1 MHLNMIGINH
11 LTAGVSLLEKAS
23 VRTGQMNDTLQALKV
38 HVPWNVILS
47 TCNRTEIYSSE
58 FSSYGEGSPVLDFLE
73 SYFCM
78 SRIELAEHTYH
89 ATDCLVAEH
98 LFKVASGL
106 DSMVI
111 GEFEVLGQVKTALE
125 YAENAGV
132 VNLPLRRLFQDAIR
146 TGRRVRE
153 ETGISKNALSVSS
166 VAVELAVG
174 AVGDLGNKNML
185 LIGAGDAGRLVAQ
198 AARDRGT
205 CHIKVA
211 SRTFERAAT
220 LACELNGSA
229 VSFEQIIPEL
239 ETSDLIITC
248 TSAPHTLIT
257 PNHIACAMQN
267 RNGDPM
273 VIVDIS
279 VPRNVAPEVGEMEH
293 VFLYNIDDLNSIS
306 KKNRRLRESEKKK
319 AEILIGAEVDK
330 FNMWWQAFSARP
342 VITALMDKA
351 NRIRTTQLDKT
362 LKKLPPLNHEERF
375 SLEKM
380 TESIV
385 TKLLKDPISLLKEN
399 TGNNGD
405 LADSVRYLFRLENE
419 ESGWKEEK

>member
-1 MHLNMIGINH
+1 M
-11 LTAGVSLLEKAS
+11 
-23 VRTGQMNDTLQALKV
+23 
-38 HVPWNVILS
+38 
-47 TCNRTEIYSSE
+47 
-58 FSSYGEGSPVLDFLE
+58 
-73 SYFCM
+73 
-78 SRIELAEHTYH
+78 
-89 ATDCLVAEH
+89 
-98 LFKVASGL
+98 
-106 DSMVI
+106 
-111 GEFEVLGQVKTALE
+111 
-125 YAENAGV
+125 
-132 VNLPLRRLFQDAIR
+132 
-146 TGRRVRE
+146 
-153 ETGISKNALSVSS
+153 
-166 VAVELAVG
+166 
-174 AVGDLGNKNML
+174 
-185 LIGAGDAGRLVAQ
+185 
-198 AARDRGT
+198 
-205 CHIKVA
+205 
-211 SRTFERAAT
+211 
-220 LACELNGSA
+220 
-229 VSFEQIIPEL
+229 SFEQIIPEL

-306 KKNRRLRESEKKK
+306 EKNRRLRESEKKK

-362 LKKLPPLNHEERF
+362 LKKLPPLNDEERF